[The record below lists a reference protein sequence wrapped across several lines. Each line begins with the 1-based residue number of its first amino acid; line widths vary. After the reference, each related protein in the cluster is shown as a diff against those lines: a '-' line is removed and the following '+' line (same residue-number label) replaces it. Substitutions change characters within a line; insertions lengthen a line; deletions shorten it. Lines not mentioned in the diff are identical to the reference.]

1 MEHDGNEAW
10 CRRGCRNGRWLSD
23 EGERQLLLVR
33 LGGARLREG
42 APRGARGGPLCVEC
56 GGAGNALTRCWCGL
70 AWPAW
75 SRGEEFINFTFLI
88 KGNFL
93 FVSISGGPEWVGAGR
108 RCWLLTPP

>member
-33 LGGARLREG
+33 LGGAWLREG
-42 APRGARGGPLCVEC
+42 ASRGARGGPLCVEC
-56 GGAGNALTRCWCGL
+56 GGAGKALTRCWCGL

-88 KGNFL
+88 KGIF
-93 FVSISGGPEWVGAGR
+93 FS
-108 RCWLLTPP
+108 